1 MLVKFSKT
9 SVIGFIVLIAL
20 FASSTWSCEYYMK
33 ELHSYGLQSAD
44 KIFSRAKTFPFDRSG
59 KIAGV
64 SRNKIF
70 LTIDDGPYSKTTPLV
85 LDILSRYGIRATFFV
100 VGKQAE
106 MYPSILRRAYNEGHS
121 IGSHT
126 YEHGLDYSKPADF
139 LNSLLKTHRQ
149 IVPYENTSEALLFRA
164 PGGIWNDWRTTIA
177 NDNRILR
184 EYVGAIY
191 WNVGG
196 GSDDRFDDADW
207 KCWTKSSVTP
217 EECANGYLSKIRRN
231 YQRGT
236 ASIILMHDINPKS
249 ARMLEIILQ
258 NLTSDRSIDWEFDS
272 LSDIPAIR
280 RLM

>member
-1 MLVKFSKT
+1 MKHLAAFS
-9 SVIGFIVLIAL
+9 LL
-20 FASSTWSCEYYMK
+20 FSLFVTCTWACEYYMR
-33 ELHSYGLQSAD
+33 ELQSSGA

-59 KIAGV
+59 KISGV
-64 SRNKIF
+64 ERNKIYI
-70 LTIDDGPYSKTTPLV
+70 TIDDGPYSRTTPQV
-85 LDILSRYGIRATFFV
+85 LDVLYRYGVRATFFV

-106 MYPSILRRAYNEGHS
+106 AYPQILRRIYNEGHS

-126 YEHGLDYSKPADF
+126 YEHALDYSNANAF
-139 LNSLLKTHRQ
+139 LNSLLRTHRQ
-149 IVPYENTSEALLFRA
+149 IVPYQNHSEALMFRA
-164 PGGIWNDWRTTIA
+164 PGGVWNDWRATIA
-177 NDNRILR
+177 NDHRTIS

-196 GSDDRFDDADW
+196 GSDDRDDDADW

-217 EECANGYLSKIRRN
+217 EQCASGYLSRIRRN

-236 ASIILMHDINPKS
+236 ASILLMHDINPKS

-258 NLTSDRSIDWEFDS
+258 SLTNDRDVNWEFES
-272 LSDIPAIR
+272 LSDIPAVR